1 MAISRDERG
10 GSRKDEHVRLA
21 EELRSEPG
29 FGSRGTHGA
38 ASGSAAGAT
47 GTAGAGH
54 RGVWDDVRFVH
65 RSFPGVAFDE
75 VSLDTTVC
83 GRDWTVPFYINAMTG
98 GSEKTALINAD
109 LARAAAAT
117 GVAMATGSASPA
129 LKDPALAHSF
139 AVVREQAPD
148 AFLFANVSPEMTV
161 DQART
166 AVGFLDADALQVH
179 VNPAQELVM
188 PEGDRDFRDWLSRL
202 ADIVDGVDVPVVV
215 KEVGFGLGSDAV
227 AAVASCGVST
237 VDVSGRGGTNFIDIE
252 NRRREKQEYAYL
264 SGWGQTAAECLLDLQ
279 AAPLPTVA
287 GTAGDPVQV
296 LASGG
301 VSTPLDVVRALALGA
316 SAVGVSG
323 HFLHVLLTDGPDA
336 LVAEIREWT
345 SQVRMLMTLL
355 GASTV
360 AELRRTDVLVTG
372 ETADFARL
380 RGVDLQAL
388 ARRR

>member
-1 MAISRDERG
+1 MAMSQDAG
-10 GSRKDEHVRLA
+10 GGTRKDEHVRIA
-21 EELRSEPG
+21 EELRD
-29 FGSRGTHGA
+29 
-38 ASGSAAGAT
+38 AGAVP
-47 GTAGAGH
+47 

-65 RSFPGVAFDE
+65 RSFPGVAVPE
-75 VSLDTTVC
+75 VSVATSVC
-83 GRDWTVPFYINAMTG
+83 GRDWQVPFYINAMTG

-109 LARAAAAT
+109 LARAAAVT

-139 AVVREQAPD
+139 AVVREQAPE

-161 DQART
+161 AQARQ
-166 AVGFLDADALQVH
+166 AVSFLDADALQVH

-188 PEGDRDFRDWLSRL
+188 PEGDRDFRGWLDRVGE
-202 ADIVDGVDVPVVV
+202 IVAGVDVPVVV
-215 KEVGFGLGSDAV
+215 KEVGFGLGSDAI
-227 AAVASCGVST
+227 AAVASCGVRT

-279 AAPLPTVA
+279 TAPLPEVDGA
-287 GTAGDPVQV
+287 PVQV

-323 HFLHVLLTDGPDA
+323 HFLHVLMTAGTDA
-336 LVAEIREWT
+336 LITEIEEWK
-345 SQVRMLMTLL
+345 SQVRMLTALL
-355 GASTV
+355 GASSL
-360 AELRRTDVLVTG
+360 EQLRRADVLVTG
-372 ETADFARL
+372 QTAEFARL

>member
-1 MAISRDERG
+1 MAISRDTLG
-10 GSRKDEHVRLA
+10 GGRKDEHVRLA
-21 EELRSEPG
+21 EELRKL
-29 FGSRGTHGA
+29 RD
-38 ASGSAAGAT
+38 AGAVR
-47 GTAGAGH
+47 GVSPH
-54 RGVWDDVRFVH
+54 GVWDDVRFMH
-65 RSFPGVAFDE
+65 HSFPGGSFDG
-75 VSLDTTVC
+75 VSLETSVC
-83 GRDWTVPFYINAMTG
+83 GRDWAVPFYINAMTG

-139 AVVREQAPD
+139 AVVRENAPD

-161 DQART
+161 EQARE

-188 PEGDRDFRDWLSRL
+188 PEGDRDFSGWLDRL
-202 ADIVDGVDVPVVV
+202 AAIVDGVDVPVVV
-215 KEVGFGLGSDAV
+215 KEVGFGLSARSVAEV
-227 AAVASCGVST
+227 AARGVRT

-279 AAPLPTVA
+279 GSPVTVSGGESA
-287 GTAGDPVQV
+287 GEPVQV
-296 LASGG
+296 IASGG
-301 VSTPLDVVRALALGA
+301 VSTPLDVVRALSLGA

-323 HFLHVLLTDGPDA
+323 HFLHVLMTDGLDA
-336 LVAEIREWT
+336 LIDEITEWIA
-345 SQVRMLMTLL
+345 QVRTLMTLL

-360 AELRRTDVLVTG
+360 AELRQVDVLVTG
-372 ETADFARL
+372 TTAEFARL
-380 RGVDLQAL
+380 RGVDLAAL
-388 ARRR
+388 AQRH

>member
-1 MAISRDERG
+1 MAISRDARG
-10 GSRKDEHVRLA
+10 GGRKDEHVRLA
-21 EELRSEPG
+21 EELRGE
-29 FGSRGTHGA
+29 R
-38 ASGSAAGAT
+38 SAP
-47 GTAGAGH
+47 

-65 RSFPGVAFDE
+65 RSFPGVSFDG
-75 VSLDTTVC
+75 VSTATSVC
-83 GRDWTVPFYINAMTG
+83 GRDWSVPFYINAMTG

-129 LKDPALAHSF
+129 LKDPSLVHSF
-139 AVVREQAPD
+139 RVVRENAPE

-161 DQART
+161 TQARD

-188 PEGDRDFRDWLSRL
+188 PEGDRDFRHWLDRL
-202 ADIVDGVDVPVVV
+202 TDIVGGVDVPVVV
-215 KEVGFGLGSDAV
+215 KEVGFGLGSAAV
-227 AAVASCGVST
+227 SAVASCGVAT

-279 AAPLPTVA
+279 TAPLPTVA
-287 GTAGDPVQV
+287 GTGAGAGAPVQV

-301 VSTPLDVVRALALGA
+301 VQTPLDVVRALALGA

-323 HFLHVLLTDGPDA
+323 HFLHVLMTDGVDA
-336 LVAEIREWT
+336 LTAEIGEWT
-345 SQVRMLMTLL
+345 SQVRTLMTLL

-360 AELRRTDVLVTG
+360 AELQCTDVLVTG
-372 ETADFARL
+372 ETAEFARL
-380 RGVDLQAL
+380 RGVDLRRL

>member
-1 MAISRDERG
+1 MAISRDTLG
-10 GSRKDEHVRLA
+10 GGRKDEHVRLA
-21 EELRSEPG
+21 EELREL
-29 FGSRGTHGA
+29 RD
-38 ASGSAAGAT
+38 AGAVR
-47 GTAGAGH
+47 GVSPH
-54 RGVWDDVRFVH
+54 GVWDDVRFMH
-65 RSFPGVAFDE
+65 HSFPGGSFDG
-75 VSLDTTVC
+75 VSLETSVC
-83 GRDWTVPFYINAMTG
+83 GRDWAVPFYINAMTG

-139 AVVREQAPD
+139 AVVRENAPD

-161 DQART
+161 EQARE

-188 PEGDRDFRDWLSRL
+188 PEGDRDFSGWLDRL
-202 ADIVDGVDVPVVV
+202 AAIVDGVDVPVVV
-215 KEVGFGLGSDAV
+215 KEVGFGLSARSVAEV
-227 AAVASCGVST
+227 AARGVRT

-279 AAPLPTVA
+279 GSPVTVSGGESA
-287 GTAGDPVQV
+287 GEPVQV
-296 LASGG
+296 IASGG
-301 VSTPLDVVRALALGA
+301 VSTPLDVVRALSLGA

-323 HFLHVLLTDGPDA
+323 HFLHVLMTDGLDA
-336 LVAEIREWT
+336 LIDEITEWIA
-345 SQVRMLMTLL
+345 QVRTLMTLL

-360 AELRRTDVLVTG
+360 AELRQVDVLVTG
-372 ETADFARL
+372 TTAEFARL
-380 RGVDLQAL
+380 RGVDLAAL
-388 ARRR
+388 AQRH

>member
-1 MAISRDERG
+1 MAISRDAGG

-21 EELRSEPG
+21 EELREL
-29 FGSRGTHGA
+29 RDGA
-38 ASGSAAGAT
+38 AAGT
-47 GTAGAGH
+47 GGGTAGAV
-54 RGVWDDVRFVH
+54 RGVWDDIRVVH
-65 RSFPGVAFDE
+65 HSFPGVAFND
-75 VSLDTTVC
+75 VSLSTTVC
-83 GRDWTVPFYINAMTG
+83 GRNWEVPFFINAMTG

-129 LKDPALAHSF
+129 LKDPSLAHSF
-139 AVVREQAPD
+139 RVVRENAPS

-161 DQART
+161 AQARD

-188 PEGDRDFRDWLSRL
+188 PEGDRDFTGWLDRV
-202 ADIVDGVDVPVVV
+202 AEIVAGVDVPVVV
-215 KEVGFGLGSDAV
+215 KEVGFGLSARSVAEAAACGV
-227 AAVASCGVST
+227 AA

-279 AAPLPTVA
+279 ATGAPGAA
-287 GTAGDPVQV
+287 GAAGAVGPSGAPVQV

-301 VSTPLDVVRALALGA
+301 VATPLDVVRALALGA

-323 HFLHVLLTDGPDA
+323 HFLHVLMADGLEA
-336 LVAEIREWT
+336 LIDEITAWT
-345 SQVRMLMTLL
+345 AQVRTLMTLL
-355 GASTV
+355 GAASV
-360 AELRRTDVLVTG
+360 PELRQADVLVTG

-380 RGVDLQAL
+380 RGVDLAGL
-388 ARRR
+388 ARR

>member
-1 MAISRDERG
+1 VTG
-10 GSRKDEHVRLA
+10 NHPGNRKDEHVALA
-21 EELRSEPG
+21 EELRGERAP
-29 FGSRGTHGA
+29 A
-38 ASGSAAGAT
+38 
-47 GTAGAGH
+47 
-54 RGVWDDVRFVH
+54 RGVWDDIRFVH
-65 RSFPGVAFDE
+65 HAFPGLAVAD
-75 VSLDTTVC
+75 VDLSTTVC
-83 GRDWTVPFYINAMTG
+83 DRSWPVPFFINAMTG

-129 LKDPALAHSF
+129 LKDPSLVDSF
-139 AVVREQAPD
+139 RVVREQAPS

-161 DQART
+161 AQARD
-166 AVGFLDADALQVH
+166 AVGFLSADALQVH

-188 PEGDRDFRDWLSRL
+188 PEGDRDFRGWLDRVGE
-202 ADIVDGVDVPVVV
+202 IVEGVDVPVVV
-215 KEVGFGLGSDAV
+215 KEVGFGMTAASVRAV
-227 AAVASCGVST
+227 AERGVTT

-279 AAPLPTVA
+279 AGAGEGPEPAPVRL
-287 GTAGDPVQV
+287 

-301 VSTPLDVVRALALGA
+301 VQSPLDVVRALALGA

-323 HFLHVLLTDGPDA
+323 HFLHVLMSSGLDA
-336 LVAEIREWT
+336 LIAEIEEWT
-345 SQVRMLMTLL
+345 AQVRTLMALL
-355 GASTV
+355 GASSVTD
-360 AELRRTDVLVTG
+360 LRETDVLVTG
-372 ETADFARL
+372 STAEFARL